1 MFTDGTLMCVWAGLM
16 YVRSFNVPYP
26 SCCSQL
32 LGRIMVPEVLK
43 AKAGLHTGFLSEP
56 INLQVLL
63 ICSAGTPFSSPRPFQ
78 AQLRCLKVWLWPNP
92 CARVP
97 VYLRRVGKL
106 INHLLGQSHN
116 QPRLI
121 IKLLMYSFCNRHW
134 VISFFFFFVKPVS
147 HN

>member
-1 MFTDGTLMCVWAGLM
+1 MSNCHYMFIDWALMCVWAGLM
-16 YVRSFNVPYP
+16 YLRSFNVPYP
-26 SCCSQL
+26 FCWGQL

-43 AKAGLHTGFLSEP
+43 AKAGLHIGFLSEP

-63 ICSAGTPFSSPRPFQ
+63 ICSTGTPFSSPRLFQ
-78 AQLRCLKVWLWPNP
+78 AQLRRLKVLLRPNP

-97 VYLRRVGKL
+97 VYFRRVGKL

-121 IKLLMYSFCNRHW
+121 IKLLMYSF
-134 VISFFFFFVKPVS
+134 
-147 HN
+147 